1 MYKVLFILFNELV
14 GYIYKILLISF
25 KMKFIFFVEDSFI
38 FLVVSIRNIMKILD
52 FYESI
57 LELIFN

>member
-38 FLVVSIRNIMKILD
+38 FSVVSIRNIMKILD

>member
-38 FLVVSIRNIMKILD
+38 FSVVSIRNIMNILG

>member
-38 FLVVSIRNIMKILD
+38 FFVVSIRNITKILD

>member
-38 FLVVSIRNIMKILD
+38 FSVVSIRNITKILD

>member
-38 FLVVSIRNIMKILD
+38 FSVVSIRNIMNILD

>member
-38 FLVVSIRNIMKILD
+38 FFVVSIRNIMKILD

>member
-14 GYIYKILLISF
+14 GYIYKFYWL
-25 KMKFIFFVEDSFI
+25 FIFFVEDSFI
-38 FLVVSIRNIMKILD
+38 FSVVSIRNITKILD

>member
-38 FLVVSIRNIMKILD
+38 FLVVSIINIMKILD